1 MEKILTAEEKR
12 HLQNTLKEAVSKEYA
27 KKKKGLGGKQVTY
40 LGSETVVQVL
50 NEVVPGAWSFEIIER
65 FREEMYIKPDKN
77 VNQFEFAGYSYS
89 VHARLTIDGLGSRD
103 QFGAKEG
110 VGNKG
115 VDTNAYKAAS
125 SSALVKCAALFDIGR
140 DIYTSEKEQYKA
152 PQQEQQWAQQP
163 QQQWEQQPQYNNNV
177 VEMPQQQQ
185 WQQDPYQQQQGFPQ
199 PMQGQ
204 QQPFFPEPQQQ
215 VNPFVAQQTMPQGD
229 MQYYVD
235 PTQQQQ
241 PDPNM
246 YYQQPQQGMPQA
258 FPAPMEVAPPATE
271 EQREMLPSAFWN
283 PAENL
288 MQSQTQQVP
297 DIPFEN
303 VPPKQE
309 EVKKGTF
316 DERYMSKEA
325 PSLIAEF
332 TEHRK
337 RLGLLEDKDLNATL
351 RDYFRDANATIASV
365 TNETIGGVVEHLRSL
380 QAV

>member
-1 MEKILTAEEKR
+1 MEKNLTSEEKR
-12 HLQNTLKEAVSKEYA
+12 QLQNRLKEAVSKEHA

-40 LGSETVVQVL
+40 LQSETLIQVL
-50 NEVVPGAWSFEIIER
+50 NEIVPGGWSFEIIER
-65 FREEMYIKPDKN
+65 FREEMYIKPDKTL
-77 VNQFEFAGYSYS
+77 NQFEFAGYSYS
-89 VHARLTIDGLGSRD
+89 VHARLTIEGLGTRD

-110 VGNKG
+110 VGNKAT
-115 VDTNAYKAAS
+115 DTNAYKAAS

-140 DIYTSEKEQYKA
+140 DIYTSENEQYKA

-163 QQQWEQQPQYNNNV
+163 QQQWEQQPQYNNV
-177 VEMPQQQQ
+177 VEMPQQQQQQ

-204 QQPFFPEPQQQ
+204 QPFFPEPQQQ
-215 VNPFVAQQTMPQGD
+215 VSPFVAQEQMPQGD
-229 MQYYVD
+229 MNYYMD
-235 PTQQQQ
+235 PNQQQQ
-241 PDPNM
+241 TDPNM
-246 YYQQPQQGMPQA
+246 QYAQQGFQQG
-258 FPAPMEVAPPATE
+258 FPAPMEVAPPATD
-271 EQREMLPSAFWN
+271 EQREVLPSAFWN

-288 MQSQTQQVP
+288 MQSQTQAMP

-303 VPPKQE
+303 VPPKE

-332 TEHRK
+332 TEHRQ